1 MTRPGRLA
9 DIRLGIGLRVGAL
22 GALGVLGLLLVGGI
36 YLAGQHAEV
45 PLQQSVD
52 ELEWTYHR
60 FTEMNAGLAEARRAE
75 ADFLLAPGMARS
87 AQHRFAVEQASAEVE
102 AIAEMPEFSAP
113 ARAGARLVADAVKT
127 YAAAAMQALE
137 RQTTLGFDRESGL
150 RGQLRNS
157 AALLESTV
165 KDVGDA
171 SLTAALLALQSLQT
185 DVIDRG
191 DRGFE
196 AALVAQVAALE
207 SVADALPPDTAA
219 RPQLMERL
227 AALRHDVDATNQARA
242 ALRDDILVAD
252 AAYEDAH
259 TAGQAALGLADS
271 ERAQEQARLVVV
283 RYRTALLMRSAIV
296 AIMLAVALLAW
307 RIGRDIARPL
317 ASVAA
322 LTRRLAVGD
331 VGVTIRYTQRRDEIG
346 DVARALAVF
355 RDTIDMNR
363 AATERIYRLAHH
375 DALTGLANR
384 TLLHDRLSKAIS
396 HARRTGTSVI
406 VLCLDLDGF
415 KAVNDLH
422 GHAAGDQLLIEV
434 AARLSGNTRQT
445 DIAARLG
452 GDEFVV
458 VQPCA
463 AEPALAAQ
471 ALAER
476 LSALLC
482 EPYKLTSDGVQGYVT
497 TSIGAALFPGDGPTP
512 AELLR
517 NADTALYR
525 AKALGKNCSAFF
537 RADMDRDLRERR
549 AMEQDLQ
556 HAIGRNELSLAWQPL
571 VQTSDAGKVAGFEV
585 LLRWRKPEAG
595 AISPDV
601 FIPVAEA
608 CGAIH
613 AIGEWVLQQACTEAA
628 SWPEPLNVAVNV
640 SPVQVQLGEPFAA
653 MVEQVL
659 ARSGLAPARLTL
671 EVTEGVLIRE
681 ADRVLAALKR
691 LKLLGVR
698 VALDDFGTGYSSL
711 ATLRTFPFDKIK
723 IDRSFTSGLT
733 DNGQD
738 AAIVRAVLGLARGL
752 GLPVV
757 AEGVETE
764 AQLTAL
770 QDEQCEEVQGW
781 LLGRPAPIN
790 SFAGALGL
798 GEGEPESE
806 RAGEPAAALAGGQD
820 TVDGLRAPAQAA

>member
-798 GEGEPESE
+798 GVGEPESE

>member
-60 FTEMNAGLAEARRAE
+60 FTEMNAGLAEARRSE

-113 ARAGARLVADAVKT
+113 ARAGARLVADAVRT
-127 YAAAAMQALE
+127 YAAAAMRALE

-191 DRGFE
+191 DREFE

-207 SVADALPPDTAA
+207 SVADALPPETAA

-806 RAGEPAAALAGGQD
+806 RAGEPAAALASGQD